1 MFPTIMASW
10 YPRKR
15 PWLQCLFYKK
25 IASSKTNSCSH
36 WSCVSHRSVSFI
48 SRCGKLDSNI
58 NSSEA
63 SWIQQIA
70 GERYQALKEV
80 KMDRTSATHKLKD
93 SLATNNHTKLVEK
106 IRPYLFSVNIDKC
119 VHGNNKK
126 VFSVFVTFYD
136 KENTRLCCGALRLSR
151 VRCCICASFV

>member
-48 SRCGKLDSNI
+48 SRCGKLDFSKL
-58 NSSEA
+58 
-63 SWIQQIA
+63 QVKDTK
-70 GERYQALKEV
+70 ALKEV
-80 KMDRTSATHKLKD
+80 KMDRTSATHKMKD

-106 IRPYLFSVNIDKC
+106 LRPYLFSVNIDKC